1 MTTAAPPPAAP
12 GGAAAER
19 VPTGAVPIDR
29 LLEGGLEPDGI
40 TELYGE
46 GGTGKT
52 VLCLSATL
60 RVALTDR
67 WVCYIDTE
75 GVSADRLEVMAGA
88 SLSRVLDR
96 LLLASPRNLEE
107 QAEAVRTACAL
118 ARDGRRP
125 IGLIVLDSA
134 TMFYRLTLGSSAEEE
149 GRASLLGQLSN
160 LLATALAVQ
169 VPVLVTNQVWRNVAL
184 GTLEPLGGPSVN
196 HLSKTILRL
205 ERSDGGR
212 RRAVL
217 VKHRSLGERDT
228 AYRITSL
235 GIENPGRP

>member
-1 MTTAAPPPAAP
+1 MTGAGPAPAR
-12 GGAAAER
+12 AAAER
-19 VPTGAVPIDR
+19 VPTGAIPIDR
-29 LLEGGLEPDGI
+29 ILEGGLEPDGI

-52 VLCLSATL
+52 VLCLSTTL
-60 RVALTDR
+60 RVTLADR

-75 GVSADRLEVMAGA
+75 GVSADRLEGMAGTA
-88 SLSRVLDR
+88 LDRVLDH
-96 LLLASPRNLEE
+96 LLLASPGNLEE

-149 GRASLLGQLSN
+149 GRASLLGQLAN
-160 LLATALAVQ
+160 LLATALGVQ
-169 VPVLVTNQVWRNVAL
+169 IPVLITNQVWRNVAL
-184 GTLEPLGGPSVN
+184 GTLEPLGGPTVN

-205 ERSDGGR
+205 ERAEGGR

-217 VKHRSLGERDT
+217 VKHRSLGEREA
-228 AYRITSL
+228 AYRITSQ
-235 GIENPGRP
+235 GIDLPAGP